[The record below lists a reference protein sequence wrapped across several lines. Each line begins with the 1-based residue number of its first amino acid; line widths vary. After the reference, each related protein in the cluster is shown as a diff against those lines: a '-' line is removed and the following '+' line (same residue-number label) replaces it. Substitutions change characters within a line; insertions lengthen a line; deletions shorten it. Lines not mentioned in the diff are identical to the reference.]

1 MNLTSKGEVQLNNMS
16 TFFINYLDSKDG
28 FDAEQ
33 FEYEYGSPLKLSS
46 PSKHVDTSKLK
57 LLPNIKSKNIKLHSE
72 ALMWEHQQESIEYG
86 NVVHEILSL

>member
-1 MNLTSKGEVQLNNMS
+1 MS

-46 PSKHVDTSKLK
+46 NQHVEIPQNEIVAKH
-57 LLPNIKSKNIKLHSE
+57 
-72 ALMWEHQQESIEYG
+72 
-86 NVVHEILSL
+86 

>member
-1 MNLTSKGEVQLNNMS
+1 MS

-46 PSKHVDTSKLK
+46 PSKHVDTSKSEIVAETLN
-57 LLPNIKSKNIKLHSE
+57 PKNIKLHS
-72 ALMWEHQQESIEYG
+72 AKL
-86 NVVHEILSL
+86 

>member
-1 MNLTSKGEVQLNNMS
+1 MS

-46 PSKHVDTSKLK
+46 LK
-57 LLPNIKSKNIKLHSE
+57 TCRYLEKIEIVAETLNPKNIKAQRE
-72 ALMWEHQQESIEYG
+72 ALMWEHINKNHRVWKCG
-86 NVVHEILSL
+86 A